1 MNVYPEEFKKLCKKV
16 IEDEKFHELVD
27 ANAYI
32 VGRYLDDYRLSLKND
47 GISVDEILEAS
58 SIYELKIKAIAK
70 KSEFLTFSNLYAWW
84 NEIVKAKD

>member
-32 VGRYLDDYRLSLKND
+32 VGRYLDEYSSSTMPIMHVDKILTAYSLDDLKK
-47 GISVDEILEAS
+47 EAW
-58 SIYELKIKAIAK
+58 K
-70 KSEFLTFSNLYAWW
+70 KKERAETFSKLYKWW
-84 NEIVKAKD
+84 WKIVREWD

>member
-32 VGRYLDDYRLSLKND
+32 VGRYLDDYSYSNKP
-47 GISVDEILEAS
+47 IMHVDKIINAS
-58 SIYELKIKAIAK
+58 SFDALKKEALKLKERA
-70 KSEFLTFSNLYAWW
+70 ETFSKLYKWW
-84 NEIVKAKD
+84 KEIVKEWD